1 LKDSNMNGYKTST
14 PRAALGVAA
23 VAMTA
28 ITMSALIVLP
38 AELGAVSAAPDMR
51 DAANA
56 ATSSRT
62 DVVLRPARAD
72 TPDIHRDARIAVN
85 CTALE
90 IQASPKK
97 PHKLSSRS

>member
-1 LKDSNMNGYKTST
+1 MNGYKAST

-38 AELGAVSAAPDMR
+38 AELGAVSAAPDLLN
-51 DAANA
+51 AANA
-56 ATSSRT
+56 ATSSRS

-72 TPDIHRDARIAVN
+72 APDIHRDARVAVN

-90 IQASPKK
+90 VQASPKK
-97 PHKLSSRS
+97 LHKSSSRS